1 MFAATEE
8 AAPHASPPSC
18 GQPSANAFR
27 RALRIVKHSTCRC
40 PAACLAHR
48 PVGGQIAL
56 SGKQNGAATAVV
68 VSGGGGGGGDDPALQ
83 ERGELLTGVKMLL
96 LCGTLPKNFN
106 TPFRLFGGGHIELL
120 RYIADLSAMWA
131 TPTGCPSR

>member
-1 MFAATEE
+1 MVGSHVVSAATAESE
-8 AAPHASPPSC
+8 PHASPPSC
-18 GQPSANAFR
+18 GHPSANAFR
-27 RALRIVKHSTCRC
+27 RGLRIVKHSTCRRL
-40 PAACLAHR
+40 AAGRAHR

-96 LCGTLPKNFN
+96 LCGTLP
-106 TPFRLFGGGHIELL
+106 IDMCVYVSE
-120 RYIADLSAMWA
+120 
-131 TPTGCPSR
+131 